1 MYNKKQIWRHKIPLS
16 TRLVESVFSLQLS
29 TSELVK
35 STLLPTKIPTPPLP
49 KTGKDRPRF
58 SYMNIS
64 ITVHRIPSCIFSY
77 NFNICGIFFH
87 VMKLCR
93 HVKNM
98 TVTSAL
104 CESWRKMKK
113 MYMCEV
119 SWNISFER
127 VFLRVKLNVAKCS
140 DPKYILSLK
149 LKLLFFS
156 RYSWRFLAF
165 LFVFLVDRE
174 KVFGI
179 IYYSHS
185 MSFFLIF
192 STKFQ
197 SIS

>member
-1 MYNKKQIWRHKIPLS
+1 MYNKIQIWRHKIPLS

-113 MYMCEV
+113 NVYVRSVLKYFFWKSFSTRKIECCKMLGSQIHTFFEIEV
-119 SWNISFER
+119 IIF
-127 VFLRVKLNVAKCS
+127 F
-140 DPKYILSLK
+140 P
-149 LKLLFFS
+149 LLMKVS
-156 RYSWRFLAF
+156 S
-165 LFVFLVDRE
+165 FLVR
-174 KVFGI
+174 
-179 IYYSHS
+179 
-185 MSFFLIF
+185 F
-192 STKFQ
+192 SCGQGKGVWYNLL
-197 SIS
+197 